1 MANEVMTWCPLKLHG
16 INLYLKKN
24 TKLKSNDT
32 SENPNSPHLI
42 RFLMGYLNQISL
54 DPIVLLCNAV
64 MPPPLPGDEVI
75 LPHTVATMTV
85 SGGNPIWL

>member
-1 MANEVMTWCPLKLHG
+1 MTWCPLKLHG

-42 RFLMGYLNQISL
+42 RFLMGSLNQISP

-64 MPPPLPGDEVI
+64 MPPPLPGDDVI
-75 LPHTVATMTV
+75 LPHTIATMTV